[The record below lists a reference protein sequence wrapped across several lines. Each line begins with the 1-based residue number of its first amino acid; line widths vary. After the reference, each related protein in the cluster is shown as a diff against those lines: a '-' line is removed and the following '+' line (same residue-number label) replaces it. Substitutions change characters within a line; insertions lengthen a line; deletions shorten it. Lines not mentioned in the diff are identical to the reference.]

1 MTLLQR
7 PRFRTDTVSAIRV
20 FSRFSLGNLVLVSS
34 ATLDS
39 RRELIVSSAFDVLR
53 EEGIEHFT
61 VAGVAKKSGLS
72 RPAVYQYFD
81 STSHILTEL
90 VLNDMSDLV
99 NELERL
105 LAGLD
110 DPLEQVRV
118 WVHYSVSYLAS
129 NHHSVIKTIG
139 RDRIPADQL
148 PVVGAMHGFL
158 MTSLTTP
165 LKELGAGNAESVAA
179 MIYGAVDAAATR
191 ITAGASY
198 LLEVQALESFI
209 LDRFNGSPSSD

>member
-1 MTLLQR
+1 M
-7 PRFRTDTVSAIRV
+7 
-20 FSRFSLGNLVLVSS
+20 SS
-34 ATLDS
+34 QTIDS
-39 RRELIVSSAFDVLR
+39 RRELIVSSAFEVVR

-61 VAGVAKKSGLS
+61 VASVAKRSGLS
-72 RPAVYQYFD
+72 RPAIYQYFD

-105 LAGLD
+105 LSGLD

-129 NHHSVIKTIG
+129 NHHAVIKTIG

-158 MTSLTTP
+158 MTSLTGP
-165 LKELGAGNAESVAA
+165 LKALGADNAESIAA

-191 ITAGASY
+191 ISSGSNF
-198 LLEVQALESFI
+198 LLEVQALERFI
-209 LDRFNGSPSSD
+209 LDRFSAESSIG